1 MPSRL
6 NDKDTSLILSNKTID
21 LNEDK
26 NAYLGGPFGTNEKDY
41 IEVLIYD
48 TNNNFLESTIVN
60 SDDYEYYNSGVKL
73 KTGTILRKMGYDR
86 GKFVVKY
93 NFLRKLAGSWETLL
107 TNNDDTL
114 YTEEFNRNDPN
125 DIAKIGD
132 TLFLKENKY
141 VIHEISPTRTEIR
154 LIPQHI
160 KNEKYLRDFFNLGRT
175 VTKYKSN
182 QDDESKLEFKTSG
195 DITAEHSTEIGF
207 VATSQGEFTPDM
219 IGGTLVVP
227 NVFITSEKT
236 FGLDSGDVG
245 DTTVEQFE
253 TVSNADEIQARFF
266 VDEADCVGITDNS
279 TGNRGDFMLNSI
291 FQKFKGPD
299 NQGYAMEEFPPFG
312 PNEDNSSDGIN
323 WGMGDTDDNVARMK
337 WIWNLDDSKF
347 KPQRFHDG
355 AQNNSII
362 LVSNSTVPGNT
373 TTQYTWEFYGWDE
386 NAQEIFHQIRPTGP
400 DGGGHVEILNV
411 DDPSFATKDGANEL
425 KAVNTLDV
433 TENNDGTITRPLSKV
448 KFRIHSEQTRVGVIL
463 TINQNLINKSSRIHM
478 PACIETDNS

>member
-160 KNEKYLRDFFNLGRT
+160 KNEKY
-175 VTKYKSN
+175 
-182 QDDESKLEFKTSG
+182 
-195 DITAEHSTEIGF
+195 F
-207 VATSQGEFTPDM
+207 V
-219 IGGTLVVP
+219 IKR
-227 NVFITSEKT
+227 N
-236 FGLDSGDVG
+236 
-245 DTTVEQFE
+245 
-253 TVSNADEIQARFF
+253 
-266 VDEADCVGITDNS
+266 
-279 TGNRGDFMLNSI
+279 
-291 FQKFKGPD
+291 
-299 NQGYAMEEFPPFG
+299 
-312 PNEDNSSDGIN
+312 
-323 WGMGDTDDNVARMK
+323 
-337 WIWNLDDSKF
+337 
-347 KPQRFHDG
+347 
-355 AQNNSII
+355 
-362 LVSNSTVPGNT
+362 
-373 TTQYTWEFYGWDE
+373 
-386 NAQEIFHQIRPTGP
+386 
-400 DGGGHVEILNV
+400 
-411 DDPSFATKDGANEL
+411 
-425 KAVNTLDV
+425 
-433 TENNDGTITRPLSKV
+433 
-448 KFRIHSEQTRVGVIL
+448 
-463 TINQNLINKSSRIHM
+463 
-478 PACIETDNS
+478 